1 MPSRRLHVSR
11 LVYWVIV
18 AGVFSVAAWRRFALP
33 LDPIA
38 DLDTWGYLSPA
49 LLKLTGGEF
58 VHVHGRNFVYPAFL
72 LAVLRLFGDFRA
84 IVIVQH
90 FLGLAGGGLM
100 LMAWQRVIHSLDG
113 PRYSTIQFCF
123 TVLAEFLALRL
134 LVEAGLATFWN
145 GHSDAKTPAR
155 HP

>member
-90 FLGLAGGGLM
+90 FLGLAGGGFM
-100 LMAWQRVIHSLDG
+100 LMTWQRVRTFITSSRVGDLANPPLGLVLIAVYLIAGQPILPVIHIC
-113 PRYSTIQFCF
+113 R
-123 TVLAEFLALRL
+123 
-134 LVEAGLATFWN
+134 
-145 GHSDAKTPAR
+145 
-155 HP
+155 